1 MKMTR
6 ILYGSDFHGSEAVYR
21 KFLAS
26 GLQYKVNAL
35 MVGGDVTGKAMVPV
49 IHQGGGKYVGHRFG
63 ADKVA
68 TSPAE
73 LEALKKSS
81 SNVGFYPI
89 VLEQDEAAELEADPA
104 RLGARF

>member
-35 MVGGDVTGKAMVPV
+35 MVGGDVTV
-49 IHQGGGKYVGHRFG
+49 RTSRNSG
-63 ADKVA
+63 A
-68 TSPAE
+68 
-73 LEALKKSS
+73 SS
-81 SNVGFYPI
+81 SAPSTSSPRGTTST
-89 VLEQDEAAELEADPA
+89 
-104 RLGARF
+104 